1 MERRREIENFA
12 AAEIGIGMW
21 DEYGNAYHHRA
32 LIAPRMSF

>member
-12 AAEIGIGMW
+12 AAEIGMW